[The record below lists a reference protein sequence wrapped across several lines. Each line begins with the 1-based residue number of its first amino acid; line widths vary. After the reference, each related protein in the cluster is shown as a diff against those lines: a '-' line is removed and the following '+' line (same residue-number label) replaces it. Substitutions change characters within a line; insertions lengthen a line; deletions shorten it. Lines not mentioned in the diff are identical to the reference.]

1 VSLTSPVSLFEL
13 SSSLSLNKNVHQAFF
28 YDWID
33 RTAYKNGKPL
43 PEKIGSMQC
52 FMHGFQD
59 ASDFLRNHPWPG
71 RSIADTFDDSTHR
84 ASNLTKRF
92 LGAIKVVCGRT
103 GAEGYDD
110 EADMEYER
118 ALFDASEG
126 GHRDNQPFYWSAG
139 LQQSFREELEK

>member
-1 VSLTSPVSLFEL
+1 MAFKVGTFKSVRYVSVITQR
-13 SSSLSLNKNVHQAFF
+13 NA
-28 YDWID
+28 
-33 RTAYKNGKPL
+33 
-43 PEKIGSMQC
+43 
-52 FMHGFQD
+52 D
-59 ASDFLRNHPWPG
+59 ASDFLRSHPWPG

-92 LGAIKVVCGRT
+92 LGAIKVVCGRAGT
-103 GAEGYDD
+103 EGYDE

-126 GHRDNQPFYWSAG
+126 GHNQPFYWSAG

>member
-1 VSLTSPVSLFEL
+1 
-13 SSSLSLNKNVHQAFF
+13 LNKNVHQAFF

-52 FMHGFQD
+52 FMHGFQGGHLQICEIRFRDNTTQPD

-92 LGAIKVVCGRT
+92 LGAIKVVCGRAGT
-103 GAEGYDD
+103 EGYDD

-126 GHRDNQPFYWSAG
+126 GHNQPFYWSAG